1 MNDISLLKELGLS
14 EVARRTHIEAEYL
27 GYIAD
32 KNFEKLARFN
42 VKGFVKILERELDID
57 FTSWM
62 REYETFMAEHES
74 ELKHKTITISPKI
87 PAYTASEKSSYGGM
101 LGGIIAICAIG
112 ALIYFF
118 EPQKYIGDL
127 SSFFEDKNK
136 SVTYSD
142 TNVVQQ
148 ATKNLDS
155 IKDANITVSVS
166 SSPSTKAQDELSN
179 SEENVS
185 NLAIPNAAQPLPEIN
200 VTVATV
206 AQPKPI
212 EQNTGQNL
220 QPTEMSN
227 KTEQNI
233 TATVS
238 STPKTGDIY
247 ELNGL
252 SEIKVVPRKK
262 VWLGVI
268 NLDDNKKRSLN
279 ASNPVTIEIGKK
291 QLVVTGHGEVN
302 LEIGEQNIKFSGDNP
317 KRFLVEKDKVTP
329 LSFDEF
335 VALNKGKSW

>member
-1 MNDISLLKELGLS
+1 M
-14 EVARRTHIEAEYL
+14 
-27 GYIAD
+27 
-32 KNFEKLARFN
+32 
-42 VKGFVKILERELDID
+42 
-57 FTSWM
+57 
-62 REYETFMAEHES
+62 
-74 ELKHKTITISPKI
+74 
-87 PAYTASEKSSYGGM
+87 
-101 LGGIIAICAIG
+101 
-112 ALIYFF
+112 
-118 EPQKYIGDL
+118 
-127 SSFFEDKNK
+127 
-136 SVTYSD
+136 
-142 TNVVQQ
+142 
-148 ATKNLDS
+148 
-155 IKDANITVSVS
+155 
-166 SSPSTKAQDELSN
+166 
-179 SEENVS
+179 
-185 NLAIPNAAQPLPEIN
+185 
-200 VTVATV
+200 
-206 AQPKPI
+206 
-212 EQNTGQNL
+212 
-220 QPTEMSN
+220 QPTEISN

-279 ASNPVTIEIGKK
+279 ASNPVAIEIGKK

>member
-1 MNDISLLKELGLS
+1 M
-14 EVARRTHIEAEYL
+14 
-27 GYIAD
+27 
-32 KNFEKLARFN
+32 
-42 VKGFVKILERELDID
+42 
-57 FTSWM
+57 
-62 REYETFMAEHES
+62 
-74 ELKHKTITISPKI
+74 
-87 PAYTASEKSSYGGM
+87 
-101 LGGIIAICAIG
+101 
-112 ALIYFF
+112 
-118 EPQKYIGDL
+118 
-127 SSFFEDKNK
+127 
-136 SVTYSD
+136 TYSD
-142 TNVVQQ
+142 ATTVRQ
-148 ATKNLDS
+148 AAKNLDA

-252 SEIKVVPRKK
+252 SEIKIIPRKK

-279 ASNPVTIEIGKK
+279 ASNPVAIEIGKK